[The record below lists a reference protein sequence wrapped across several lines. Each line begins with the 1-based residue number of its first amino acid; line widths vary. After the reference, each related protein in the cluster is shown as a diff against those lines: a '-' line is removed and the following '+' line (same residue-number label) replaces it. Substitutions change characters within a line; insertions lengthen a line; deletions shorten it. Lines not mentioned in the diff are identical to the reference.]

1 VLRPLVQ
8 LYACNSDSLPF
19 RDSTALNAKNHR
31 KLILLSLEWRVVR
44 PLVGAIEMEHLF
56 MDARTAHSVRAEI
69 ATRRI
74 AVVLGSIA
82 SIMDEIEVAAR

>member
-1 VLRPLVQ
+1 
-8 LYACNSDSLPF
+8 
-19 RDSTALNAKNHR
+19 
-31 KLILLSLEWRVVR
+31 
-44 PLVGAIEMEHLF
+44 